1 MAASSWTD
9 ATPLLLY
16 PRRLMSAP
24 RHTLRQITSDSLAAY
39 LAEVRTK
46 SVPTPA
52 EEIALGRRIQ
62 AGDADALRELV
73 ERNLRFVVQVAS
85 KYKGYGLPLADLI
98 NEGNLG
104 LLHAAGKFDPEHGT
118 RFITYAVWWIRQA
131 IMHALAEGGSAVRL
145 PIKQAEALSRV
156 RQKYEE
162 LHRAT
167 GTEPTPEE
175 LARVLDMHPEDVV
188 DLLRVYR
195 PQISLDAPL
204 KDDGETTQLD
214 LLRSQS
220 LPSSEEVFFHT
231 SMVNE
236 VHALL
241 RRLDPREASILRA
254 RFGFDGAPKS
264 LAAIGRELGLSR
276 ERMRQ
281 IESRARSKLRA
292 LAKEK
297 ALNHYLN

>member
-1 MAASSWTD
+1 
-9 ATPLLLY
+9 
-16 PRRLMSAP
+16 MSAP

-62 AGDADALRELV
+62 AGDAEALHELV

-131 IMHALAEGGSAVRL
+131 IMHALAEGGNAVRL

-162 LHRAT
+162 IHRAT

-175 LARVLDMHPEDVV
+175 LARVLDMHPEDVA

-195 PQISLDAPL
+195 PQISLDSPL
-204 KDDGETTQLD
+204 KEDGETTQLD

-241 RRLDPREASILRA
+241 QHLDPREVSILRA

-276 ERMRQ
+276 ERVRQ

-297 ALNHYLN
+297 VLNHYLN

>member
-1 MAASSWTD
+1 MNA
-9 ATPLLLY
+9 
-16 PRRLMSAP
+16 PRRAL
-24 RHTLRQITSDSLAAY
+24 HKITSDSLAAY
-39 LAEVRTK
+39 LAEMRRT

-73 ERNLRFVVQVAS
+73 ERNLRFVVQVAN
-85 KYKGYGLPLADLI
+85 KYKGYGLPLPDLI

-104 LLHAAGKFDPEHGT
+104 LLHAANKFDPAHGT

-131 IMHALAEGGSAVRL
+131 MMHALAEGGGAVRL
-145 PIKQAEALSRV
+145 PIKQAEALARV
-156 RQKYEE
+156 RQKFEAMR
-162 LHRAT
+162 RAS

-175 LARVLDMHPEDVV
+175 LASVLDMQPAEVE

-195 PQISLDAPL
+195 PQVSLDAPV
-204 KDDGETTQLD
+204 KDESDMTRLD
-214 LLRSQS
+214 FLRSQS
-220 LPSSEEVFFHT
+220 LPSSEEVYFQA
-231 SMVNE
+231 SMIHE

-241 RRLDPREASILRA
+241 HLLEPREATILRA
-254 RFGFDGAPKS
+254 RFGFDGPPKS

-276 ERMRQ
+276 ERVRQ
-281 IESRARSKLRA
+281 IESQARSKLRA
-292 LAKEK
+292 RAKEK

>member
-1 MAASSWTD
+1 MDT
-9 ATPLLLY
+9 
-16 PRRLMSAP
+16 P
-24 RHTLRQITSDSLAAY
+24 RHTLQKITADSLATY

-46 SVPTPA
+46 SVPTHE

-62 AGDADALRELV
+62 AGDAEALRELV

-104 LLHAAGKFDPEHGT
+104 LLHAATKFNPEHGT

-131 IMHALAEGGSAVRL
+131 IMHALAEGGNAVRL
-145 PIKQAEALSRV
+145 PIKQAEALARV

-162 LHRAT
+162 LRRTT
-167 GTEPTPEE
+167 GSEPTPEE
-175 LARVLDMHPEDVV
+175 LAQALEMEPDDVA

-195 PQISLDAPL
+195 PQVSLDAPL
-204 KDDGETTQLD
+204 RDDNETTKLD

-236 VHALL
+236 VHSLL
-241 RRLDPREASILRA
+241 QRLDEREASILRA
-254 RFGFDGAPKS
+254 RFGFDGPPKS
-264 LAAIGRELGLSR
+264 LAAIGRKLGLSR
-276 ERMRQ
+276 ERVRQ
-281 IESRARSKLRA
+281 IESRARAKLRA

>member
-1 MAASSWTD
+1 
-9 ATPLLLY
+9 
-16 PRRLMSAP
+16 MSAP
-24 RHTLRQITSDSLAAY
+24 RHTLQQITSDSLAAY

-52 EEIALGRRIQ
+52 EEIALGRRIR
-62 AGDADALRELV
+62 AGDAEALRELV

-162 LHRAT
+162 LSRAT

-175 LARVLDMHPEDVV
+175 LARALDMHPDDIA

-241 RRLDPREASILRA
+241 RRLEPREASILRA

-276 ERMRQ
+276 ERVRQ

>member
-1 MAASSWTD
+1 
-9 ATPLLLY
+9 
-16 PRRLMSAP
+16 MSAP

-62 AGDADALRELV
+62 AGDAEALRELV

-175 LARVLDMHPEDVV
+175 LARVLDMHPEDVA

-231 SMVNE
+231 SMINE

-241 RRLDPREASILRA
+241 QHLEPREASILRA

-276 ERMRQ
+276 ERVRQ

>member
-1 MAASSWTD
+1 MN
-9 ATPLLLY
+9 TPE
-16 PRRLMSAP
+16 RV
-24 RHTLRQITSDSLAAY
+24 LRKITPDSLAAY
-39 LAEVRTK
+39 LTEVRRS

-62 AGDADALRELV
+62 AGEPEALRELV

-131 IMHALAEGGSAVRL
+131 IMHALAEGGGAVRL
-145 PIKQAEALSRV
+145 PIKQAEALARV
-156 RQKYEE
+156 RQKFEE
-162 LHRAT
+162 LRRTT
-167 GTEPTPEE
+167 GAEPTAEEVARTLEMQPPEVE
-175 LARVLDMHPEDVV
+175 

-195 PQISLDAPL
+195 PQVSLDAPIRDESDL
-204 KDDGETTQLD
+204 TRLD
-214 LLRSQS
+214 AMRSQS
-220 LPSSEEVFFHT
+220 LPSSEEVYFQA
-231 SMVNE
+231 SMINE
-236 VHALL
+236 VHSLL
-241 RRLDPREASILRA
+241 RLLEPREASILRA
-254 RFGFDGAPKS
+254 RFGFDGPPKS

-276 ERMRQ
+276 ERVRQ
-281 IESRARSKLRA
+281 LESRARSKLRTR
-292 LAKEK
+292 AKEK

>member
-1 MAASSWTD
+1 
-9 ATPLLLY
+9 
-16 PRRLMSAP
+16 MSAP
-24 RHTLRQITSDSLAAY
+24 RHTLQQITSDSLAAY

-52 EEIALGRRIQ
+52 EEIALGRRIR
-62 AGDADALRELV
+62 AGDAEALRELV

-162 LHRAT
+162 ISRAT

-175 LARVLDMHPEDVV
+175 LARALDMHPDDVA

-204 KDDGETTQLD
+204 KNDGETTQLD

-241 RRLDPREASILRA
+241 HRLEPREASILRA

-276 ERMRQ
+276 ERVRQ

>member
-1 MAASSWTD
+1 MD
-9 ATPLLLY
+9 
-16 PRRLMSAP
+16 AP
-24 RHTLRQITSDSLAAY
+24 RHTLQKITTDSLATY

-46 SVPTPA
+46 SVPTHD
-52 EEIALGRRIQ
+52 EELALGRRIQ
-62 AGDADALRELV
+62 AGDAEALRELV
-73 ERNLRFVVQVAS
+73 ERNLRFVVQVAG

-104 LLHAAGKFDPEHGT
+104 LLHAATKFDPEHGT

-131 IMHALAEGGSAVRL
+131 IMHALAEGGNAVRL

-162 LHRAT
+162 LRRDT
-167 GTEPTPEE
+167 GSEPTPEE
-175 LARVLDMHPEDVV
+175 LARVLEMDPEDVA

-195 PQISLDAPL
+195 PQVSLDAPL
-204 KDDGETTQLD
+204 KDDNETTKLD

-220 LPSSEEVFFHT
+220 LPSSEEVFFQT
-231 SMVNE
+231 SMITE
-236 VHALL
+236 VHSLL
-241 RRLDPREASILRA
+241 QRLDEREASILRA
-254 RFGFDGAPKS
+254 RFGFDGPPKS

-276 ERMRQ
+276 ERVRQ
-281 IESRARSKLRA
+281 IESRARAKLRA

>member
-1 MAASSWTD
+1 MD
-9 ATPLLLY
+9 
-16 PRRLMSAP
+16 AP
-24 RHTLRQITSDSLAAY
+24 RHTLQKITTDSLAAY

-46 SVPTPA
+46 SVPTHD
-52 EEIALGRRIQ
+52 EELALGRRIQ
-62 AGDADALRELV
+62 AGDTEALRELV
-73 ERNLRFVVQVAS
+73 ERNLRFVVQVAG

-104 LLHAAGKFDPEHGT
+104 LLHAATKFDPEHGT

-162 LHRAT
+162 LRRAT

-175 LARVLDMHPEDVV
+175 LARVLEMQPEDIA

-195 PQISLDAPL
+195 PQVSLDAPL
-204 KDDGETTQLD
+204 RDDNETTKLD

-231 SMVNE
+231 SMITE
-236 VHALL
+236 VHSLL
-241 RRLDPREASILRA
+241 QRLDPREASILRA
-254 RFGFDGAPKS
+254 RFGFDGPPKS

-276 ERMRQ
+276 ERVRQ
-281 IESRARSKLRA
+281 IESRARAKLRA